1 LAFRIS
7 RSVCARRFSG
17 CFPFLQFRPQASGGV
32 SEAGDNGTDGDA
44 VAGGVKCRGLI
55 SGGFH
60 VDDVYIKLS
69 FMLLLST
76 LYDRFLFMK
85 ADRPYHHGNLK
96 AALLNAS
103 LALISEVGPQA
114 FTLREVARR
123 AGVSHN
129 APYRH
134 FRDKDE
140 LLAVVALQG
149 FERLTAAM
157 KRSAA
162 RGTTAEERFR
172 LCGRAYVSFALRWPQ
187 HFQVM
192 FDLPSS
198 QNKYPEYAKA
208 GDEAFATLLTFIAE
222 CQEAGALPAGDP
234 ESLALMAWSMVH
246 GIAKLAGSSQ
256 LPFNRDAVLAFAD
269 KTSQVMTAGMRKE
282 LVSSQR

>member
-1 LAFRIS
+1 
-7 RSVCARRFSG
+7 
-17 CFPFLQFRPQASGGV
+17 
-32 SEAGDNGTDGDA
+32 
-44 VAGGVKCRGLI
+44 
-55 SGGFH
+55 
-60 VDDVYIKLS
+60 
-69 FMLLLST
+69 
-76 LYDRFLFMK
+76 MK

-149 FERLTAAM
+149 FERLTTAM

-162 RGTTAEERFR
+162 RGATAAKRFQ
-172 LCGRAYVSFALRWPQ
+172 LCGRGYVSFALRWPQ

-198 QNKYPEYAKA
+198 QNKYPEHAKA
-208 GDEAFATLLTFIAE
+208 GDVAFATLLTFIAE
-222 CQEAGALPAGDP
+222 CQEAGVLPPGES

-246 GIAKLAGSSQ
+246 GIAKLAVSSR
-256 LPFNRDAVLAFAD
+256 LPFNRNAVLKFTDEACL
-269 KTSQVMTAGMRKE
+269 VMAAGLRKE
-282 LVSSQR
+282 SVSSSGKQ

>member
-1 LAFRIS
+1 
-7 RSVCARRFSG
+7 
-17 CFPFLQFRPQASGGV
+17 
-32 SEAGDNGTDGDA
+32 
-44 VAGGVKCRGLI
+44 
-55 SGGFH
+55 
-60 VDDVYIKLS
+60 
-69 FMLLLST
+69 
-76 LYDRFLFMK
+76 MK
-85 ADRPYHHGNLK
+85 ANRPYHHGNLK
-96 AALLNAS
+96 AALLDAS
-103 LALISEVGPQA
+103 LALISEVGPRA

-162 RGTTAEERFR
+162 RGATAEERFR
-172 LCGRAYVSFALRWPQ
+172 LCGRGYVSFALRWPE

-192 FDLPSS
+192 FDLPSG
-198 QNKYPEYAKA
+198 QDKYPEHAKA

-222 CQEAGALPAGDP
+222 CQEAGVLPAGDP
-234 ESLALMAWSMVH
+234 ESPALLAWSMVH

-256 LPFNRDAVLAFAD
+256 LPLNRDAVLEFTEEACR
-269 KTSQVMTAGMRKE
+269 VMTAGMRKG
-282 LVSSQR
+282 LVSSK